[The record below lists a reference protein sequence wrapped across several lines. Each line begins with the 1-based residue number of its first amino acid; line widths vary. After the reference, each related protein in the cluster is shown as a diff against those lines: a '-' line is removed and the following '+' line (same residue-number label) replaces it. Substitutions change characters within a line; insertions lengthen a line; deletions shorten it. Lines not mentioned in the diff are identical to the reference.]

1 MADKFNRTDFF
12 QLQTESFPRSYDM
25 LTNSIN
31 EFKFNRPMTKY
42 QILESDLA
50 RPDLIA
56 IKAYGSVDAMNQ
68 WWIIMHINSIADPFN
83 DLYAGQILKIPAAAD
98 INDFLIFNQNR

>member
-31 EFKFNRPMTKY
+31 DFKFNRPMSKY

-68 WWIIMHINSIADPFN
+68 WWIIMTINGLSDMFN
-83 DLYAGQILKIPAAAD
+83 DLQVGMILKIPHSQD